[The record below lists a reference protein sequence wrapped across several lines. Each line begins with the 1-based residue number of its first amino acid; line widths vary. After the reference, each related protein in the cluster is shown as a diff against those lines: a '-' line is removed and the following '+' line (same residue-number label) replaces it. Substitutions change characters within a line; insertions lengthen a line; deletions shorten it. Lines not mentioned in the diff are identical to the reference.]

1 MHVKDKIE
9 INKDKIVVVLKI
21 LYGKTF
27 SNLWEEGIF
36 PHSQKLVE
44 DTNVYKTV

>member
-21 LYGKTF
+21 LGQNSVTLLLY
-27 SNLWEEGIF
+27 NLSVI
-36 PHSQKLVE
+36 K
-44 DTNVYKTV
+44 